1 MKINTRFIYNKS
13 VGQMVAH
20 RNLQGGGK
28 VQKYIDSTVLRKSD
42 PYVPFLS
49 GMLKLS
55 GISGTVVGSGLV
67 VYNAP
72 YAGRQYYANGG
83 KGKQGTSRGGLR
95 GRYWFERMKAD
106 HFDEILQGAAKIAGG
121 TASR

>member
-20 RNLQGGGK
+20 RNLQSGGR

-49 GMLKLS
+49 GMLKTS
-55 GISGTVVGSGLV
+55 GISGTVIGSGTV
-67 VYNAP
+67 VYNSP
-72 YAGRQYYANGG
+72 YARRQYYSNGG
-83 KGKQGTSRGGLR
+83 NGKQGTSRGGLR

-106 HFDEILQGAAKIAGG
+106 HLDEILQGAAKIAGG
-121 TASR
+121 EYMK

>member
-20 RNLQGGGK
+20 RSLQSGGR

-49 GMLKLS
+49 GMLKTS
-55 GISGTVVGSGLV
+55 GISGTVIGSGTV
-67 VYNAP
+67 VYNST
-72 YAGRQYYANGG
+72 YARRQY
-83 KGKQGTSRGGLR
+83 
-95 GRYWFERMKAD
+95 
-106 HFDEILQGAAKIAGG
+106 
-121 TASR
+121 

>member
-20 RNLQGGGK
+20 RNLQGGGR

-49 GMLKLS
+49 GMLKTS
-55 GISGTVVGSGLV
+55 GISGTVIGGGLV
-67 VYNAP
+67 VYKAP
-72 YAGRQYYANGG
+72 YAKPNYYRNNGH
-83 KGKQGTSRGGLR
+83 GKQGTSRGGLR
-95 GRYWFERMKAD
+95 GRFWFARMKAD
-106 HFDEILQGAAKIAGG
+106 HLNEILQGAAKIAGG
-121 TASR
+121 EYLK

>member
-20 RNLQGGGK
+20 RSLQSGGR

-49 GMLKLS
+49 GMLKTS
-55 GISGTVVGSGLV
+55 GISGTVIGSGTV
-67 VYNAP
+67 VYNST
-72 YAGRQYYANGG
+72 YARRQYYANGG
-83 KGKQGTSRGGLR
+83 NGKQGTSRGGLR

-106 HFDEILQGAAKIAGG
+106 HLDEILKGAAKIAGG
-121 TASR
+121 EYMK